1 MTKKQNTYTTALFF
15 FLALL
20 SVASPYLHNHEADLV
35 EHEDC
40 VAYLLGTIF
49 SLGIIAVFLFI
60 SLYKIESELFHKSEP
75 FRYFLLCSTRPT
87 RAPPLSI

>member
-1 MTKKQNTYTTALFF
+1 MTKNRHTYIVALFF
-15 FLALL
+15 LLVLL

-40 VAYLLGTIF
+40 VAYMLSAIF

-60 SLYKIESELFHKSEP
+60 SLFNTEITHVHKREP
-75 FRYFLLCSTRPT
+75 FHYFSFCTTRPT
-87 RAPPLSI
+87 RAPPFSF